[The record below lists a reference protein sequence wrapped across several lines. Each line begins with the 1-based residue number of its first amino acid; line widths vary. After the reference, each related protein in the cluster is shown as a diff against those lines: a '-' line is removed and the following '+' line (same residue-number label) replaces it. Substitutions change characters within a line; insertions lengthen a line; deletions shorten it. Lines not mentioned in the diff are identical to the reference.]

1 MPVIFLCR
9 ICNARFAFA
18 HFNLGMSAIICI
30 DKNQLQAL
38 RLTVIQIAKHQ
49 DTFMANLVDD
59 IARQAHEGSVSSIIQ
74 ILNDEL
80 AHVGVRARA
89 VFASGVLQLLCEA
102 ATPQL
107 LEQSS
112 LVDRVREILEGLSPR
127 NIRRVNINSRLVR
140 EHQLLWLEE
149 ISRDPENQL
158 LWSQEIKL
166 KKPNL
171 FKRLAAAHHERQAQG
186 KRALPRIAAPRSM
199 RQPRQFQRG
208 IVGGISLTVLLLAAA
223 AAIYKG
229 LNSQVP
235 NSTTA
240 TSQAVASATPLA
252 TTPAGKTFKENAN
265 SAVDSFSQAVR
276 VAEQAATDGKTA
288 QSRENWL
295 VVAAKWQQASDLMA
309 AVPPNHP
316 RYATAVNRTVLYRQN
331 SDQAQQE
338 AQNK

>member
-1 MPVIFLCR
+1 
-9 ICNARFAFA
+9 
-18 HFNLGMSAIICI
+18 
-30 DKNQLQAL
+30 
-38 RLTVIQIAKHQ
+38 
-49 DTFMANLVDD
+49 MANQIDD
-59 IARQAHEGSVSSIIQ
+59 IARQAREGSVASIIQ
-74 ILNDEL
+74 ILNDQL
-80 AHVGVRARA
+80 AQVGVRARA

-166 KKPNL
+166 RKPNL
-171 FKRLAAAHHERQAQG
+171 FKRLALSHQERQAEG

-199 RQPRQFQRG
+199 QQPRQFQRG
-208 IVGGISLTVLLLAAA
+208 IVGGVSLSVLLLAAA

-229 LNSQVP
+229 LNSPVP
-235 NSTTA
+235 NSTAA
-240 TSQAVASATPLA
+240 TTQSVASATPSEA
-252 TTPAGKTFKENAN
+252 TPALKISKQTGN

-288 QSRENWL
+288 QSREDWL
-295 VVAAKWQQASDLMA
+295 VVATKWQQASDFMA

-316 RYATAVNRTVLYRQN
+316 RYTTAVNRTALYRQN

>member
-1 MPVIFLCR
+1 
-9 ICNARFAFA
+9 
-18 HFNLGMSAIICI
+18 
-30 DKNQLQAL
+30 
-38 RLTVIQIAKHQ
+38 
-49 DTFMANLVDD
+49 MANPIDD
-59 IARQAHEGSVSSIIQ
+59 IARQAREGSVAAIIQ
-74 ILNDEL
+74 ILNDRL
-80 AHVGVRARA
+80 AQVGVRARA
-89 VFASGVLQLLCEA
+89 VFAEGVLQLLCEA

-112 LVDRVREILEGLSPR
+112 LVDRVREILEGLDPR

-171 FKRLAAAHHERQAQG
+171 FKRFAAAHHERQALGG
-186 KRALPRIAAPRSM
+186 KLALPRIAAPRSM
-199 RQPRQFQRG
+199 QEPRQFQRG
-208 IVGGISLTVLLLAAA
+208 IAGGVCLSVLLLAAA

-235 NSTTA
+235 NSTQA
-240 TSQAVASATPLA
+240 TTQAVATSSATPAL
-252 TTPAGKTFKENAN
+252 KISKETAN
-265 SAVDSFSQAVR
+265 SAVDSFAQAVR
-276 VAEQAATDGKTA
+276 VAQQAAADGKTA
-288 QSRENWL
+288 QSRQDWL

-309 AVPPNHP
+309 AVPSKHP
-316 RYATAVNRTVLYRQN
+316 RYTTALNRTALYRQN
-331 SDQAQQE
+331 SDKAQQE

>member
-1 MPVIFLCR
+1 
-9 ICNARFAFA
+9 
-18 HFNLGMSAIICI
+18 
-30 DKNQLQAL
+30 
-38 RLTVIQIAKHQ
+38 
-49 DTFMANLVDD
+49 MANQIDD
-59 IARQAHEGSVSSIIQ
+59 IARQAREGSVASIIQ
-74 ILNDEL
+74 ILNDQL

-89 VFASGVLQLLCEA
+89 VFASGILQLLCEA

-112 LVDRVREILEGLSPR
+112 LVDRIREILEGLSPR

-166 KKPNL
+166 RKPNL
-171 FKRLAAAHHERQAQG
+171 FKRLAAAHHERQAES

-199 RQPRQFQRG
+199 EQPRQFKRG
-208 IVGGISLTVLLLAAA
+208 IVGGVSLSVLLLAAV

-229 LNSQVP
+229 LNSPVP
-235 NSTTA
+235 NSTAA
-240 TSQAVASATPLA
+240 TTQAVASPTSSEATPA
-252 TTPAGKTFKENAN
+252 VKTSKENAN

-276 VAEQAATDGKTA
+276 VAEQAAAQGKTA

-295 VVAAKWQQASDLMA
+295 VVAARWQQASDLMA
-309 AVPPNHP
+309 AVSPNHP
-316 RYATAVNRTVLYRQN
+316 RYETAVNRTALYRQN
-331 SDQAQQE
+331 SDRAQQE

>member
-1 MPVIFLCR
+1 
-9 ICNARFAFA
+9 
-18 HFNLGMSAIICI
+18 
-30 DKNQLQAL
+30 
-38 RLTVIQIAKHQ
+38 
-49 DTFMANLVDD
+49 MANPIDD
-59 IARQAHEGSVSSIIQ
+59 IARQARQGSVASIIQ

-80 AHVGVRARA
+80 AQVGVRARA
-89 VFASGVLQLLCEA
+89 VFADGVLQLLCEA

-112 LVDRVREILEGLSPR
+112 LVDGVREILERISPH

-166 KKPNL
+166 RKPNL
-171 FKRLAAAHHERQAQG
+171 FKRLATAHHERQALSG
-186 KRALPRIAAPRSM
+186 KRALPRMAVPRSM
-199 RQPRQFQRG
+199 QQPRQFQRG

-223 AAIYKG
+223 AAIHKG

-235 NSTTA
+235 NSTQA
-240 TSQAVASATPLA
+240 TTQAVATGAPSEAK
-252 TTPAGKTFKENAN
+252 PALKISKETVN
-265 SAVDSFSQAVR
+265 SAVDSFAQAVR
-276 VAEQAATDGKTA
+276 VAEQAATEGKTA
-288 QSRENWL
+288 QSREDWL

-309 AVPPNHP
+309 AVPSKHP
-316 RYATAVNRTVLYRQN
+316 RYTTAVNRTALYRQN
-331 SDQAQQE
+331 SDKAQQE

>member
-1 MPVIFLCR
+1 
-9 ICNARFAFA
+9 
-18 HFNLGMSAIICI
+18 
-30 DKNQLQAL
+30 
-38 RLTVIQIAKHQ
+38 
-49 DTFMANLVDD
+49 MANPIDD
-59 IARQAHEGSVSSIIQ
+59 IARQAREGMVASIIQ

-80 AHVGVRARA
+80 AIVGVRARA
-89 VFASGVLQLLCEA
+89 VFADGVLQLLCEA

-107 LEQSS
+107 MEQSS
-112 LVDRVREILEGLSPR
+112 LVDRVRAILEGISPR

-166 KKPNL
+166 RKPNL
-171 FKRLAAAHHERQAQG
+171 FKRLATAHHERLAQG
-186 KRALPRIAAPRSM
+186 GKARLPRIAAPRSM
-199 RQPRQFQRG
+199 QQAPHKFQQG
-208 IVGGISLTVLLLAAA
+208 IVGGVSLTVLLLVAV

-235 NSTTA
+235 NTTQAAITSTPLE
-240 TSQAVASATPLA
+240 ATPAL
-252 TTPAGKTFKENAN
+252 KISKDSVN

-276 VAEQAATDGKTA
+276 VAEQAATDGKIA

-309 AVPPNHP
+309 AVPPKHP
-316 RYATAVNRTVLYRQN
+316 RYTTAVNRTVLYRQN
-331 SDQAQQE
+331 SDKAQQE

>member
-1 MPVIFLCR
+1 
-9 ICNARFAFA
+9 
-18 HFNLGMSAIICI
+18 
-30 DKNQLQAL
+30 
-38 RLTVIQIAKHQ
+38 
-49 DTFMANLVDD
+49 MANQIDD
-59 IARQAHEGSVSSIIQ
+59 IARQAREGSVASIIQ
-74 ILNDEL
+74 ILNDQL

-89 VFASGVLQLLCEA
+89 VFASGILQLLCEA

-112 LVDRVREILEGLSPR
+112 LVDRIREILENLSPR

-166 KKPNL
+166 RKPNL
-171 FKRLAAAHHERQAQG
+171 FKRLAAAYHERQAER

-199 RQPRQFQRG
+199 QQPRQFKRG
-208 IVGGISLTVLLLAAA
+208 IVGGISLSVLLLAAV

-229 LNSQVP
+229 LNSPVP
-235 NSTTA
+235 NSTAA
-240 TSQAVASATPLA
+240 TTQAVASPTSSEATPA
-252 TTPAGKTFKENAN
+252 VTTSKENAN
-265 SAVDSFSQAVR
+265 STADSFSQAVR
-276 VAEQAATDGKTA
+276 VAEQAAAQGKTA

-295 VVAAKWQQASDLMA
+295 VVAARWQQASDLMA

-316 RYATAVNRTVLYRQN
+316 RYETAVNRTVLYRQN
-331 SDQAQQE
+331 SDRAQQE

>member
-1 MPVIFLCR
+1 
-9 ICNARFAFA
+9 
-18 HFNLGMSAIICI
+18 
-30 DKNQLQAL
+30 
-38 RLTVIQIAKHQ
+38 
-49 DTFMANLVDD
+49 MANQIDD
-59 IARQAHEGSVSSIIQ
+59 IARQAREGSVASIIQ
-74 ILNDEL
+74 ILNDKL

-89 VFASGVLQLLCEA
+89 VFASGILQLLCEA

-112 LVDRVREILEGLSPR
+112 LVDRIREILENLSPR
-127 NIRRVNINSRLVR
+127 NIRRVNINTRLVR

-166 KKPNL
+166 RKPNL
-171 FKRLAAAHHERQAQG
+171 FKRLAAAHHERQAEE
-186 KRALPRIAAPRSM
+186 RALPRIAAPRSM
-199 RQPRQFQRG
+199 QQPRQFKRG
-208 IVGGISLTVLLLAAA
+208 IVGGVSLSVLLLVAV

-229 LNSQVP
+229 LNSPVP
-235 NSTTA
+235 NSTAA
-240 TSQAVASATPLA
+240 TTQAVASPSSEQATPA
-252 TTPAGKTFKENAN
+252 VKTSKENPN

-276 VAEQAATDGKTA
+276 VAEQAATQGKTA

-309 AVPPNHP
+309 AVSPNHP
-316 RYATAVNRTVLYRQN
+316 RSATAVNRTVLYRQN
-331 SDQAQQE
+331 SDRAQQE